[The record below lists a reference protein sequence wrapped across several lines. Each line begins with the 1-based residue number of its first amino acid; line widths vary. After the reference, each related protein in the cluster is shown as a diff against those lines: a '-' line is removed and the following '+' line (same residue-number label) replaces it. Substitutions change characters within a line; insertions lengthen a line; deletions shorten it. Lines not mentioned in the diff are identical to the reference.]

1 VRLVT
6 DQNANVVARH
16 DYLPFGEEIPANTAG
31 RNSQWGL
38 TADVEQ
44 KFTGQ
49 IRDNETGMDYFN
61 ARYLTGALVG
71 YAVGSMFGAGVNVSW
86 VPATNQWYVGP
97 TVNLSPGFWGG
108 TGVSVTRFSFPNQ
121 QSAGNVLSSWSA
133 SVNFQ
138 PTPLTGT
145 TVTKSSG
152 SPSVV
157 GYTAGSRVPVAFGA
171 GYNWLGWKG
180 KCQ

>member
-1 VRLVT
+1 MVEPPKSGT
-6 DQNANVVARH
+6 
-16 DYLPFGEEIPANTAG
+16 PANACNGGPVTAY
-31 RNSQWGL
+31 S
-38 TADVEQ
+38 V
-44 KFTGQ
+44 
-49 IRDNETGMDYFN
+49 N
-61 ARYLTGALVG
+61 ATYSLSEVGAAIGSLAGPPGALVG
-71 YAVGSMFGAGVNVSW
+71 YAVGSMFGAGVNASW

-152 SPSVV
+152 RPPVA
-157 GYTAGSRVPVAFGA
+157 GYTAGKITTGFGA
-171 GYNWLGWKG
+171 TAKI
-180 KCQ
+180 KSARIK